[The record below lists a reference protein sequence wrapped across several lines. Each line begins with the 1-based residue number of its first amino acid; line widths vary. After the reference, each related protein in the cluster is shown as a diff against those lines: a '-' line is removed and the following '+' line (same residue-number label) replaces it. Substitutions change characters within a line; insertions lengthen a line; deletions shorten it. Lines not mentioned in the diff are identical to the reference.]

1 MKASKQKILVFERM
15 SETEHKLD
23 CYLAENFKDAE
34 FKFIFRVDQA
44 KQEEIVAGLMW
55 CDMIAFQSI
64 FETNFEDGTQ
74 SFRKMI
80 DLFWAKP
87 EFRKPVHIIH
97 STNRLLEFLNIKL
110 QSEPYSKVAVMLEN
124 GLEVYNVYHETYA
137 DPTDDGKGMFKKPN
151 IYKFAAV
158 KLWNCKEHKS
168 IWDEHPHYL
177 PKLNTTHN
185 LYKYLPKFVEP
196 KKAAEN
202 KYSKMTKTDL
212 DIMKEILE
220 EDYQRLTELIEDLET
235 YQCDPKEK
243 KELLA
248 SHQRRLKMLDKLG
261 ITSFR

>member
-1 MKASKQKILVFERM
+1 MNEIE
-15 SETEHKLD
+15 EKLAA
-23 CYLAENFKDAE
+23 YLLQNFPDAE
-34 FKFIFRVDQA
+34 YKFIYRVDTA

-64 FETNFEDGTQ
+64 FENVFEDGMQ
-74 SFRKMI
+74 SFRNMI

-97 STNRLLEFLNIKL
+97 STNKLLEVFNTKLN
-110 QSEPYSKVAVMLEN
+110 SDAWSKVVVMLQH

-137 DPTDDGKGMFKKPN
+137 DPTDDGKKMFSKPN
-151 IYKFAAV
+151 IYKFAPV
-158 KLWNCKEHKS
+158 KLWHNKENTT

-177 PKLNTTHN
+177 PKFNSSKN
-185 LYKYLPKFVEP
+185 LYKYLPKFVDP
-196 KKAAEN
+196 KKAEEN
-202 KYSKMTKTDL
+202 KYSKMTRTDM

-220 EDYQRLTELIEDLET
+220 EDYQRLTELIEDLDT
-235 YQCDPKEK
+235 YQRDPTEK